1 MDSSTRLP
9 MKWVSSLSKRPSLEA
24 AVNEVTAQ
32 VSAAMDGPAD
42 LGLLFIS
49 STFASEY
56 PRLLPLIRERIS
68 VPVLIG
74 CSGGA
79 IVGTAPS
86 ESPEEI
92 EDEPALALCLA
103 RLPGVTVQPFWVCEE
118 DLPDLDSSPQSWVDC
133 IGVDPAVTPQFIL
146 LSDPFTANI
155 NDLLQGLDFAYP
167 GAVKLGGLASGSS
180 RVNGLFLDDEYYDE
194 GTVGVALSGP
204 VLIKPIVSQGCRPVG
219 PVFRV
224 TDGDRNVLI
233 ELQEDEAGKQGDL
246 EPAVDALQRILQD
259 LSEEDRD
266 LAQTSLFVGVAYSE
280 FQENLYQGDFLIRNL
295 LGIDPRAGAIA
306 IGDRVRRGQRI
317 QFHLRDAQASA
328 DDLEMLL
335 KRYQRESGSEQS
347 MAVLMFSCMG
357 RGESLYDEPNFDSG
371 LLRQYFPTIPTT
383 GFFCNGEIGP
393 IGGSTYLH
401 GYTSV
406 FGICCQP

>member
-1 MDSSTRLP
+1 

-32 VSAAMDGPAD
+32 VREAMDGPAD
-42 LGLLFIS
+42 LALLFIS

-56 PRLLPLIRERIS
+56 PRLLPLVRERLS

-79 IVGTAPS
+79 IVGTAPDAA
-86 ESPEEI
+86 PEEI
-92 EDEPALALCLA
+92 EDEPALSLCLG
-103 RLPGVTVQPFWVCEE
+103 RLPGVTVRPFWVCEE
-118 DLPDLDSSPQSWVDC
+118 DLPDLDSSPQAWIDC
-133 IGVDPAVTPQFIL
+133 IGVDPAVNPQFIL

-155 NDLLQGLDFAYP
+155 GDLLQGLDFAYP

-194 GTVGVALSGP
+194 GTVGIALSGP
-204 VLIKPIVSQGCRPVG
+204 LLLKPIVAQGCRPVG

-224 TDGDRNVLI
+224 TEGDRNVLI
-233 ELQEDEAGKQGDL
+233 ELQQDEDGKQGKA
-246 EPAVDALQRILQD
+246 EPAVDALQRILGD
-259 LSEEDRD
+259 LSEDDRE
-266 LAQTSLFVGVAYSE
+266 LAQSSLFVGVAYSE
-280 FQENLYQGDFLIRNL
+280 FQEHLYQGDFLIRNL
-295 LGIDPRAGAIA
+295 LGVDPRVGAIA
-306 IGDRVRRGQRI
+306 IGDRVRPGQRI

-335 KRYQRESGSEQS
+335 KRYQREAGTAQS
-347 MAVLMFSCMG
+347 MAALMFSCMG

-371 LLRQYFPTIPTT
+371 LLRQYFPTIPLT

-393 IGGSTYLH
+393 ISGSTYLH